1 MMSNPSNSGPK
12 VGCAGC
18 TIPEDAENMVQ
29 CDACDTWWHFSCAGV
44 ADSIADRAWICIRC
58 KPHSR
63 ASSRASVASRSS
75 SHLTDSM
82 ARLRERQELE
92 KQRAEIGLEKKFLK
106 EQKEL
111 LEVSIAAEEER
122 RSRVSRVS
130 RADSI
135 GRVNDWI
142 ENSANPQSSA
152 AGGNQ
157 MPAASEIQQHNL
169 QSTDLN
175 SDATVGGIVEE
186 FPLAAPSDV
195 NIPHHSSPL
204 RDRTIPTFDTTED
217 LSHLLV
223 PTIEDNVD
231 RRETMNL
238 VRDLRARLEQCLAQ
252 SEPTV
257 PHMTH
262 LQRQL
267 ELCRMAMEAMHST
280 VHRLSIMPP
289 TGGLTTEGTTG
300 EDGLPRQ
307 SAKSLGVPSPSVLP
321 SNPNPNVSPG
331 KCHASENQTD
341 QAKES
346 NISQSILC
354 PTMQTPRNEQQR
366 LAHAHSNIIKNH
378 TILQKQTSQCTPSS
392 FVSTQLPPIPESSEK
407 QLAMQQPTMPSM
419 TPPSV
424 QSSVMQPS
432 VQQPTL
438 PSLAQQSS
446 TQSLVPPLQQ
456 ISLQNPQMQCL
467 RVQFPP
473 MPQNSTQHQ
482 SSQHLPVMQV
492 PRQPASVQKIP
503 AQQLPVQS
511 TPWQPYQV
519 QRSPVQYP
527 HVQQPPAQY
536 PQVQC
541 HPMMQYSVQDLPM
554 RQSHIQQPPMQQH
567 PLYSL
572 PIQQPPAQYPQTQQ
586 STIQPEAQFAP
597 MQQST
602 YQSPLQPLQ
611 AQTPPTQQ
619 FLMQQPSTNNPPS
632 SWEEPPPDWNQDEGE
647 SIPTPRQLTS
657 RQSLARDLPTFSGD
671 PAEWPIFISNF
682 EYTTTTCGYTHGENM
697 VRLQR
702 CLRGRALESVRSRL
716 VFPAAVPQVIET
728 LRMRYGRP
736 ELLINALLQKVR
748 AMPAP
753 RGDKLEALIEYG
765 MVVQELCDHI
775 EAANERAHLTNPTLL
790 QELVGKLPADQKLM
804 WAGYKRGCDVVDLKT
819 FSDYMTGVMQDASS
833 VVLYESDPQKNT
845 AREKSKVYVNSHK
858 ADETATTTTT
868 QLKTSRCLHCEKE
881 GHKIRECQ
889 AFRAL
894 SIDDRWRRVRAL
906 TLCQICLYGHGRR
919 ACRIS
924 SKCNVNGCQFKH
936 HPLLHGKATT
946 PVTQL
951 ANINTHRP
959 QDSGV
964 LFRILPVTLYG
975 YGFAFLDEGSSL
987 TLVEDGLVAQLG
999 IAGDSQPLCLRWTGN
1014 TSRVEKNSKTVTITV
1029 SGLDHSVVTN

>member
-1 MMSNPSNSGPK
+1 
-12 VGCAGC
+12 
-18 TIPEDAENMVQ
+18 MVQ

-152 AGGNQ
+152 TGGNQ

-175 SDATVGGIVEE
+175 SDATVG
-186 FPLAAPSDV
+186 
-195 NIPHHSSPL
+195 
-204 RDRTIPTFDTTED
+204 DRTILTFDTTED

-280 VHRLSIMPP
+280 VHRSSIMPP

-321 SNPNPNVSPG
+321 SNPNPNVS
-331 KCHASENQTD
+331 
-341 QAKES
+341 
-346 NISQSILC
+346 L
-354 PTMQTPRNEQQR
+354 
-366 LAHAHSNIIKNH
+366 
-378 TILQKQTSQCTPSS
+378 
-392 FVSTQLPPIPESSEK
+392 ESSEK
-407 QLAMQQPTMPSM
+407 QLAMQQPTMQPSM

-446 TQSLVPPLQQ
+446 TQSLVPPLQL

-503 AQQLPVQS
+503 AQQIPVQS

-567 PLYSL
+567 PLNYL

-619 FLMQQPSTNNPPS
+619 FLM
-632 SWEEPPPDWNQDEGE
+632 
-647 SIPTPRQLTS
+647 
-657 RQSLARDLPTFSGD
+657 
-671 PAEWPIFISNF
+671 
-682 EYTTTTCGYTHGENM
+682 
-697 VRLQR
+697 
-702 CLRGRALESVRSRL
+702 
-716 VFPAAVPQVIET
+716 
-728 LRMRYGRP
+728 
-736 ELLINALLQKVR
+736 
-748 AMPAP
+748 
-753 RGDKLEALIEYG
+753 
-765 MVVQELCDHI
+765 
-775 EAANERAHLTNPTLL
+775 
-790 QELVGKLPADQKLM
+790 
-804 WAGYKRGCDVVDLKT
+804 
-819 FSDYMTGVMQDASS
+819 
-833 VVLYESDPQKNT
+833 
-845 AREKSKVYVNSHK
+845 
-858 ADETATTTTT
+858 
-868 QLKTSRCLHCEKE
+868 
-881 GHKIRECQ
+881 
-889 AFRAL
+889 
-894 SIDDRWRRVRAL
+894 
-906 TLCQICLYGHGRR
+906 
-919 ACRIS
+919 
-924 SKCNVNGCQFKH
+924 
-936 HPLLHGKATT
+936 
-946 PVTQL
+946 
-951 ANINTHRP
+951 
-959 QDSGV
+959 
-964 LFRILPVTLYG
+964 
-975 YGFAFLDEGSSL
+975 
-987 TLVEDGLVAQLG
+987 
-999 IAGDSQPLCLRWTGN
+999 
-1014 TSRVEKNSKTVTITV
+1014 
-1029 SGLDHSVVTN
+1029 